1 MAAPAPA
8 PSSPL
13 PTTINIRETPAVAEW
28 TAQVVDGQDADATTH
43 CHLARSSN
51 SSLITFSLFFDPS
64 SNAAHF
70 KLRATIFVHDS
81 SRDKTPTSV
90 FLFIYPE
97 HVASLVH
104 DQLSTLPPEFT
115 ATAPNKLS
123 DCRTTCLRFT
133 LNKPASL
140 IAPLHL
146 PIAPRSKKDVQVL
159 RSLQILAS
167 TTTLA
172 VYFAYDALPASGL
185 ISLVCDAA
193 AKNALK
199 PSLNLGDLSQL
210 YGGQG
215 GKAIE
220 DFQDWP
226 VPVAKGEKKTAAP
239 ETVESPP
246 SYDELGPGPALPGPA
261 RSLKRRRSNLGYADG
276 ATDPPDVLAIC
287 RKAMTEQMTL
297 IRGEIRDEIRRE
309 VKAQLG
315 ELENGIMKRVD
326 KRLEEQIS
334 ELRVDLTG
342 QIDGTEERMDEIERH
357 MDDHIDE
364 EIEDMVL
371 GVKLDMQDF
380 VKDEIANVE
389 DTIIK
394 HFEDGKISLQF
405 ER

>member
-8 PSSPL
+8 SSSL

-28 TAQVVDGQDADATTH
+28 TAQVVDGQDADATTP
-43 CHLARSSN
+43 CQLARSSN
-51 SSLITFSLFFDPS
+51 SSPIIFSLFFDPC
-64 SNAAHF
+64 SNAAFF
-70 KLRATIFVHDS
+70 KLRTTVLVRDS
-81 SRDKTPTSV
+81 SRNKIQTSLL
-90 FLFIYPE
+90 LFIYPE
-97 HVASLVH
+97 HVASLMH
-104 DQLSTLPPEFT
+104 DQSSTLSPEFT
-115 ATAPNKLS
+115 ATDFNKLS
-123 DCRTTCLRFT
+123 GCRTTCLRFT

-140 IAPLHL
+140 IAPLHV

-159 RSLQILAS
+159 RSLQMLAS

-172 VYFAYDALPASGL
+172 IHFAYDALPASGL

-199 PSLNLGDLSQL
+199 PSFKHGDLSQL
-210 YGGQG
+210 YGGRG
-215 GKAIE
+215 GKVIE

-226 VPVAKGEKKTAAP
+226 VPVAKDEKETAAP
-239 ETVESPP
+239 ETTESPP
-246 SYDELGPGPALPGPA
+246 SYDELAPDPALPGPA
-261 RSLKRRRSNLGYADG
+261 RSLKRRRSSSGYAEG

-287 RKAMTEQMTL
+287 RKAMTEQMIL

-315 ELENGIMKRVD
+315 ELENGIIERVD

-334 ELRVDLTG
+334 ELREDLTG
-342 QIDGTEERMDEIERH
+342 QVDGTEERMDEIERH
-357 MDDHIDE
+357 MDDLIDE
-364 EIEDMVL
+364 GIEDRVL

-380 VKDEIANVE
+380 VKDEIVNVE

-394 HFEDGKISLQF
+394 HFEDGRISLQF